1 MLDSLSIFLLV
12 TGFCTV
18 LRRGGS
24 LAIKA
29 RLYFDLV
36 LAGIL
41 LAFHCLEDGCRV
53 RWELLPYALRLWEG
67 LETTESCGD
76 PEEICRVTAKGN
88 MINILDLPV
97 SFIFAI
103 TYLN

>member
-1 MLDSLSIFLLV
+1 MALWADFWVFAALLEDSTMLDSLSIFLLV

-41 LAFHCLEDGCRV
+41 LAFHCLEDG
-53 RWELLPYALRLWEG
+53 
-67 LETTESCGD
+67 
-76 PEEICRVTAKGN
+76 
-88 MINILDLPV
+88 
-97 SFIFAI
+97 
-103 TYLN
+103 

>member
-1 MLDSLSIFLLV
+1 MALWADFWVFVALLEDSTIFLLV

-76 PEEICRVTAKGN
+76 PEEICRVTRLALAFGL
-88 MINILDLPV
+88 M
-97 SFIFAI
+97 
-103 TYLN
+103 

>member
-12 TGFCTV
+12 TGFCTI

-41 LAFHCLEDGCRV
+41 LAFHCLEDG
-53 RWELLPYALRLWEG
+53 
-67 LETTESCGD
+67 
-76 PEEICRVTAKGN
+76 
-88 MINILDLPV
+88 
-97 SFIFAI
+97 
-103 TYLN
+103 